1 MDLQFL
7 AWELGTLIVTV
18 SLVSVIVLFTLGQ
31 MLKKKGPEL
40 AKTLLKSEEMRV
52 LQQMGAESKVTKTAS
67 QMVAKDIMETTPLS
81 ELVKYLSEDT
91 RLYLQAHPEALPGI
105 LQNYAG
111 TVDLALTL
119 APRIQEVLGLAKSEK
134 QSFDL

>member
-1 MDLQFL
+1 MIWQQLGIEL
-7 AWELGTLIVTV
+7 ARVAL
-18 SLVSVIVLFTLGQ
+18 SVILTSIIVLFTLGE
-31 MLKKKGPEL
+31 MIKKQGPEF
-40 AKTLLKSEEMRV
+40 AKMLLKMDTKQLEQLHSAEARV
-52 LQQMGAESKVTKTAS
+52 SKTAN
-67 QMVAKDIMETTPLS
+67 QMVAKDLMTVTPLS
-81 ELVKYLSEDT
+81 ELAKHLSEDT

-134 QSFDL
+134 QNFDL